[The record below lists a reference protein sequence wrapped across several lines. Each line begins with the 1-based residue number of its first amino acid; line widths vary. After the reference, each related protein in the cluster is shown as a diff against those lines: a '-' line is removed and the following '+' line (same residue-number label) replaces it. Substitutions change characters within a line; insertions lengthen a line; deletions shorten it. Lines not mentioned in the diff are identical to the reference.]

1 MNHKHKRKGALW
13 GMPFNPG
20 APYRFRTHSKLGN
33 QMSSELDIR
42 KLLKMRTDLEERV
55 EQLQTEI
62 TDLKAAMSE
71 IDKAIVGQGF
81 RQPTTVFQP
90 LKPMEAGP
98 VEPKPFE
105 PRLPEPQTDGSAIQ
119 AKDGTVLGRVQIT
132 NEMIVFT
139 PREGLTFIT
148 STPPFQSFLIDR
160 VLANM
165 KTTDETR
172 ATSGEIAPDQVLNY
186 QVVAD
191 GEAITSLVVHNYGG
205 ERRLREIQSS
215 LRWSLDKMYDKMRRG

>member
-1 MNHKHKRKGALW
+1 
-13 GMPFNPG
+13 
-20 APYRFRTHSKLGN
+20 
-33 QMSSELDIR
+33 MSSEADIR

-62 TDLKAAMSE
+62 TDLNVAMSE

-81 RQPTTVFQP
+81 RQPAAAFQP
-90 LKPMEAGP
+90 LKPVEAKP
-98 VEPKPFE
+98 AEPKPSE
-105 PRLPEPQTDGSAIQ
+105 PRPPEPQTDGSAIQ

-132 NEMIVFT
+132 DDTIVFT
-139 PREGLTFIT
+139 PREGLTFTT

-165 KTTDETR
+165 KTTDEAR
-172 ATSGEIAPDQVLNY
+172 AASGEIPPDQVLSY

-191 GEAITSLVVHNYGG
+191 GEAIVSLTVHNYGG

>member
-1 MNHKHKRKGALW
+1 
-13 GMPFNPG
+13 MPFNLG
-20 APYRFRTHSKLGN
+20 APSRFRTHSKLGN
-33 QMSSELDIR
+33 QMSSESDIR
-42 KLLKMRTDLEERV
+42 KMLKMRADLEERV

-62 TDLKAAMSE
+62 KDLKAAMSE
-71 IDKAIVGQGF
+71 IDKAIVNQGF
-81 RQPTTVFQP
+81 QQPTAMSNLF
-90 LKPMEAGP
+90 KPMEAKP
-98 VEPKPFE
+98 AEPQPLE
-105 PRLPEPQTDGSAIQ
+105 PRPPEPQTDGSAIQ
-119 AKDGTVLGRVQIT
+119 AKDGTVLGRVQVT

-139 PREGLTFIT
+139 PREGLTFTT

-172 ATSGEIAPDQVLNY
+172 AASGEIAPDQVLSY

-191 GEAITSLVVHNYGG
+191 GETIVSLSVYNYGG
-205 ERRLREIQSS
+205 ERRQREIQSS